1 MLQTCTSEFFP
12 GVKVKLDLF
21 HVCMRV
27 VQTFS
32 KSDSQHK
39 KLSREVS
46 MIFHRD
52 HDLNVERSMST
63 PCLEEIEANI
73 ERLLF
78 VWQEKLNG
86 ETIHQIDNL
95 HKHVRKG
102 CLSDIPEGCGTE
114 MNERLHSTSTD
125 LFCVES
131 QKLDLN

>member
-1 MLQTCTSEFFP
+1 
-12 GVKVKLDLF
+12 
-21 HVCMRV
+21 
-27 VQTFS
+27 
-32 KSDSQHK
+32 
-39 KLSREVS
+39 

-95 HKHVRKG
+95 H
-102 CLSDIPEGCGTE
+102 
-114 MNERLHSTSTD
+114 
-125 LFCVES
+125 
-131 QKLDLN
+131 